1 MQRSMS
7 LEYEPSSQPYHI
19 SAKHSFLNRDFPL
32 NGSSPR
38 DPQGF
43 KHLETAYVAGLSVI
57 TSVLDLLLC
66 QQYFNPHMMALM
78 YEHYHTNALYYTN
91 EFTSQM
97 KCTMLYSYKY
107 FTSTNALLLQMFYFF

>member
-1 MQRSMS
+1 MT
-7 LEYEPSSQPYHI
+7 L
-19 SAKHSFLNRDFPL
+19 PL

-78 YEHYHTNALYYTN
+78 YEHYLTT
-91 EFTSQM
+91 EFTTQM
-97 KCTMLYSYKY
+97 HVTK
-107 FTSTNALLLQMFYFF
+107 